1 MQIKLENI
9 IPIPLKENLQ
19 YRSSDIWNTTQVFN
33 AGEWVNIKAPSGTG
47 KTTLIH
53 FLYQLRF
60 DFEGNIYWDNTN
72 TKQINADAIAIVRQ
86 QKLSIVF
93 QDLKLFG
100 NLTARENIEI
110 NRVLQQPYCAS
121 EKIDEMAARLG
132 ITSILNQKVSLCSYG
147 EQQRIA
153 IIRALVQPFEFLL
166 MDEPFS
172 HLDNNNKKIA
182 AELIA
187 AECSERNAACVITE
201 LDDNKFFKYHRNL
214 IL

>member
-60 DFEGNIYWDNTN
+60 DFEGNIFWDNTN

-172 HLDNNNKKIA
+172 HLDTK
-182 AELIA
+182 
-187 AECSERNAACVITE
+187 NATLAW
-201 LDDNKFFKYHRNL
+201 NL
-214 IL
+214 IKEDALSKKAGILITSLDPYPFIEPHQTFIL